1 MQPFTEKAIAVIKS
15 IPRGKVMTYG
25 QVAAYAGSPRG
36 ARQVVRILHSMSK
49 KHDLPWHRLVN
60 AKGEISIKDDE
71 GSFTQKSLLEEEG
84 VAIENSRIRLEVYQH
99 HR

>member
-49 KHDLPWHRLVN
+49 KHSLPWHRVVN

-71 GSFTQKSLLEEEG
+71 GSFTQKALLEEEG
-84 VAIENSRIRLEVYQH
+84 IAFENLRIRLDIYQH